1 MAISDKLFLSVANS
15 LLQAGGVEG
24 DPESIAAVL
33 KSVEDRAPGLI
44 SGGSDTQKFFKG
56 LDEKGLRSLGSK
68 ITRLS
73 GQALEDGPLRI
84 TGESVIGI
92 SDALSRPAQDAAGL
106 GAIEK
111 AGETRMKRDR
121 LGEIFGA
128 RDTRQRRGKGGRTLP
143 ASSTP
148 FEDFARSEK
157 RVFSDL
163 DLDLTEEGR
172 MRRGGVTAYDEP
184 IGPKRQGKLRS
195 LLPKKSPVKLGTLG
209 KVAGAVGIPLM
220 IYEILSDIGSDVG
233 EGSRGRQMLLQ
244 GQGNILNEMMQAG
257 SSSELAQSEQLQ
269 RIATAGAE
277 GSFRPSQELQSI
289 IAADQAM
296 LQDLKQNV
304 SPSITEAY
312 AKAGLL

>member
-15 LLQAGGVEG
+15 LLQAGGIQG

-33 KSVEDRAPGLI
+33 KTVEKRAPGLI
-44 SGGSDTQKFFKG
+44 SGGADTQKFFKG
-56 LDEKGLRSLGSK
+56 LDEKELRSLGAK

-84 TGESVIGI
+84 TSERVIGI
-92 SDALSRPAQDAAGL
+92 SDALSRPAQNAAGL
-106 GAIEK
+106 NAIEK
-111 AGETRMKRDR
+111 AGETREKRDR
-121 LGEIFGA
+121 LGEIFQA
-128 RDTRQRRGKGGRTLP
+128 RDTRQRRGRLGRTLP
-143 ASSTP
+143 VSSTQ
-148 FEDFARSEK
+148 FQDLVQGGELVESDF
-157 RVFSDL
+157 DL
-163 DLDLTEEGR
+163 PLNREGR
-172 MRRGGVTAYDEP
+172 MRPGGVTAYDEP

-195 LLPKKSPVKLGTLG
+195 LLPKKSPVQLGTLG
-209 KVAGAVGIPLM
+209 KVAGAVGIPLL
-220 IYEILSDIGSDVG
+220 IYEILSDIGTDVG

-244 GQGNILNEMMQAG
+244 EQGNLLNEMMQTG

-277 GSFRPSQELQSI
+277 GSFRPSPELQSI

-304 SPSITEAY
+304 APSITEAY